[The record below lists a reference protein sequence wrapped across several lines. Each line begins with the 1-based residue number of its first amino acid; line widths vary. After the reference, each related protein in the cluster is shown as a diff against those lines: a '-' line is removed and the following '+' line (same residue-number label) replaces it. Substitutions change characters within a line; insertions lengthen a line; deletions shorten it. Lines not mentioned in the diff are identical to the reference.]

1 MMDTVFDHLNTLG
14 VYFKI
19 QEFSLG
25 VYFRREVLCGRG
37 FYFKTSILQKSKL
50 FHH

>member
-37 FYFKTSILQKSKL
+37 FYFKNIIFTKK
-50 FHH
+50 